1 MNKLVCTT
9 QNYIKKLNKQQTKNN
24 VYKPYIIAAVC
35 LFVVAFMYPPLS
47 RPSVIRNLQKDH
59 RGTKFMADCYL
70 EGKGVSRDK
79 SLAKDLYREAAA
91 AGNEEAKEIMKK
103 L

>member
-1 MNKLVCTT
+1 M
-9 QNYIKKLNKQQTKNN
+9 I
-24 VYKPYIIAAVC
+24 
-35 LFVVAFMYPPLS
+35 
-47 RPSVIRNLQKDH
+47 
-59 RGTKFMADCYL
+59 ADCYR

-91 AGNEEAKEIMKK
+91 AGNEEAKEIMKQ